1 MRRVPLRHRP
11 LRERATHRQAVLGQQ
26 SEASFTASGGSVL
39 ALIAAYVDVVV
50 VALFR
55 CALGAPAG
63 LMIGTP
69 HEHDDHRIDRAYVM

>member
-1 MRRVPLRHRP
+1 
-11 LRERATHRQAVLGQQ
+11 
-26 SEASFTASGGSVL
+26 VL